1 MNKTR
6 FRYHKQQSL
15 RTRSASAWFLLIPVV
30 FLIAWLFL
38 TVFQNINLSSWI
50 VLFILL
56 LLVQSFLGFPKTYI
70 CINLADRLLHRETV
84 WRGKVLSRGREI
96 SLDDFDFM
104 YADFQETNE
113 SGEGYRGFIK
123 LFSRKRREFN
133 LRCVDG
139 TVADLLA
146 EMERLS
152 AELAL
157 PAKDYTRLM

>member
-1 MNKTR
+1 M
-6 FRYHKQQSL
+6 
-15 RTRSASAWFLLIPVV
+15 LIPVA
-30 FLIAWLFL
+30 FLLAWLMLGLWDSFIPANWIAVL
-38 TVFQNINLSSWI
+38 I
-50 VLFILL
+50 VL
-56 LLVQSFLGFPKTYI
+56 LVVHTFWGWPRRYI
-70 CINLADRLLHRETV
+70 CIDLADRLLHSETV
-84 WRGKVLSRGREI
+84 WRGKVLSRGRAI

-104 YADFQETNE
+104 YADFQEANE
-113 SGEGYRGFIK
+113 SGGGYRGFIK
-123 LFSRKRREFN
+123 LFSRKRSEFN